1 MKVKVYGF
9 AHSPWVQA
17 VLLALHIKKTDYSL
31 VNIPP
36 LEVFKKWGIYM
47 PAVSIDEGPWE
58 IESTKI
64 IERLGFKSVT
74 KETLEAANKSWQGVL
89 HRIDNPFNFFIAFSE
104 GGQTSKSF
112 LSNSKSN
119 FLLSFVAFYMF
130 LLIGIGKFRLNQKEP
145 EDYGDQFIYWE
156 DILNSSKGSYIDG
169 KDPGMRDFI
178 IFGIVQCHSSI
189 PVPPL
194 DAIRYDDRLHSF
206 RLWIYEMQESYKD
219 FAYLY
224 STKYFQLGEAQV
236 KSAGFKHKIF
246 FFLGL
251 AILFLLFPL
260 SAVAAL
266 ILMAKVNENRI
277 KNF

>member
-17 VLLALHIKKTDYSL
+17 VLLALHIKKIDYSL

-36 LEVFKKWGIYM
+36 LEVFKEWGIYM

-74 KETLEAANKSWQGVL
+74 KEALEAANKSWQGVL
-89 HRIDNPFNFFIAFSE
+89 HRTDNPLKFFIAFSE

-130 LLIGIGKFRLNQKEP
+130 L
-145 EDYGDQFIYWE
+145 
-156 DILNSSKGSYIDG
+156 
-169 KDPGMRDFI
+169 
-178 IFGIVQCHSSI
+178 
-189 PVPPL
+189 
-194 DAIRYDDRLHSF
+194 
-206 RLWIYEMQESYKD
+206 
-219 FAYLY
+219 
-224 STKYFQLGEAQV
+224 
-236 KSAGFKHKIF
+236 
-246 FFLGL
+246 
-251 AILFLLFPL
+251 
-260 SAVAAL
+260 
-266 ILMAKVNENRI
+266 
-277 KNF
+277 